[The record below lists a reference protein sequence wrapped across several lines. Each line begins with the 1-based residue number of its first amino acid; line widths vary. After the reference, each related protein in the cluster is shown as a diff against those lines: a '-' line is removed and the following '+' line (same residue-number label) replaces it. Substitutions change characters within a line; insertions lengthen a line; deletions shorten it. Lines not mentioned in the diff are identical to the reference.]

1 MEPSC
6 SAFIMATLPKHNPVL
21 RALYFAIALVMLAF
35 YLWLFAD
42 PNALYY
48 AGSTEF
54 LAWDYA
60 SCAQAGG
67 EIHGSRCYLSETLF
81 FER

>member
-1 MEPSC
+1 
-6 SAFIMATLPKHNPVL
+6 MATLPKHNPVL
-21 RALYFAIALVMLAF
+21 RALYFAIALVMLVF
-35 YLWLFAD
+35 FVWLFAA

-48 AGSTEF
+48 VGSTEF

-60 SCAQAGG
+60 SCARAEG
-67 EIHGSRCYLSETLF
+67 EIHGSRCYLSETIF